1 MFDRWMVFI
10 MQATSA
16 KERVLI
22 AAEELFHGR
31 GYNAVSMRDI
41 AEALEMRQ
49 ASLYYHVPDGK
60 EQLFVEVTE
69 RSLNRNL
76 AGLNEAIAHAE
87 PNIAAQLKAAAQWFA
102 SQMPM
107 KLLSMLET
115 DMPSI
120 SMANSQKLTYLAYQS
135 MFVPIARLFH
145 EAIERGE
152 INQMDTN
159 RLSGYFLS
167 LMDGV
172 SYSATAG
179 FAQEPVDKLIDDM
192 IDVLLNGARPR

>member
-1 MFDRWMVFI
+1 MA
-10 MQATSA
+10 QATSA

-22 AAEELFHGR
+22 AAEKLFHDR

-41 AEALEMRQ
+41 ADALEMRQ

-69 RSLNRNL
+69 RSLHRNL
-76 AGLNEAIAHAE
+76 AGLNEAITHAE
-87 PNIAAQLKAAAQWFA
+87 PNVAAQLKAAAQWFA

-120 SMANSQKLTYLAYQS
+120 SPENAQKLTFLAYQS
-135 MFVPIARLFH
+135 MFMPIARLFQK
-145 EAIERGE
+145 AIEQGE
-152 INQMDTN
+152 VRQMDPN
-159 RLSGYFLS
+159 ALSGYFLS

-179 FAQEPVDKLIDDM
+179 FASDPIEQLIDDM
-192 IDVLLNGARPR
+192 IDVLLNGAYRR

>member
-1 MFDRWMVFI
+1 MTR
-10 MQATSA
+10 ATSA

-22 AAEELFHGR
+22 AAEELFHNR

-69 RSLNRNL
+69 RSLHRNL
-76 AGLNEAIAHAE
+76 EGLNEAIAGAE
-87 PNIAAQLKAAAQWFA
+87 PYVAAQLKAAAQWFA

-120 SMANSQKLTYLAYQS
+120 SMDNSQKLTFLAYQS
-135 MFVPIARLFH
+135 MFMPIARLFQG
-145 EAIERGE
+145 AMERDE
-152 INQMDTN
+152 VRQMDPN
-159 RLSGYFLS
+159 GLSGYFLS

-179 FAQEPVDKLIDDM
+179 FAQEPIGELIDDM
-192 IDVLLNGARPR
+192 IDVLLNGACPR

>member
-1 MFDRWMVFI
+1 MT
-10 MQATSA
+10 QATSA

-22 AAEELFHGR
+22 AAEELFHDR

-41 AEALEMRQ
+41 AEVLEMRQ

-69 RSLNRNL
+69 RSLHRNL
-76 AGLNEAIAHAE
+76 EGLNEAIIHAE
-87 PNIAAQLKAAAQWFA
+87 PNVAAQLKAAAQWFA

-120 SMANSQKLTYLAYQS
+120 SIENSQKLTFLAYQS
-135 MFVPIARLFH
+135 MFMPIARLFQG
-145 EAIERGE
+145 AMERGE
-152 INQMDTN
+152 VRQMDPN
-159 RLSGYFLS
+159 SLSGYFLS

-179 FAQEPVDKLIDDM
+179 FAQEPIGELIDDM
-192 IDVLLNGARPR
+192 IDVLLNGAYSR

>member
-1 MFDRWMVFI
+1 MI
-10 MQATSA
+10 EATSA
-16 KERVLI
+16 KDRVLI
-22 AAEELFHGR
+22 AAEELFHAR

-41 AEALEMRQ
+41 ADALEMRQ

-69 RSLNRNL
+69 RSLHRNL
-76 AGLNEAIAHAE
+76 EGLNKSIAKAEADVKS
-87 PNIAAQLKAAAQWFA
+87 QLNAAAQWFA

-120 SMANSQKLTYLAYQS
+120 SAENAQKLTFLAYQS
-135 MFVPIARLFH
+135 MFVPIARLFQT
-145 EAIERGE
+145 AIERGE
-152 INQMDTN
+152 VRNIDPN
-159 RLSGYFLS
+159 RLSGHFLS

-179 FAQEPVDKLIDDM
+179 FAVDPIDKLIDDM
-192 IDVLLNGARPR
+192 IDLLLNGAYPR